1 VGAPKAAC
9 ARVITTPGLENSP
22 ATRVADSYDAPMATP
37 RHPAVVR
44 IAQHHGSDLV
54 DVLSARL
61 SGADLTALLL
71 EVARRRSA
79 AVTPADVLAQ
89 YERDRFVGPSGI
101 DGRSL
106 LDTEHRAVTS
116 LNTSFDVVSLA
127 PLAPL
132 GAHSVVAG
140 VSQNR
145 VVATSRNTEVAADP
159 TNGLALEASIRRR
172 ELLRSTPR
180 SSASLKLAAVQR
192 VTRAQ
197 HVDGPMSFA
206 HFSLLG
212 AVIAG
217 RDIGDAGFERAA
229 LVEMLA
235 TLAVVVRALGADDV
249 AMSIHDFDGRFE
261 SLIRHVRSH
270 LEVLGVH
277 TMIDPE
283 RTTGIGYYP
292 SLCFKVLATFGTE
305 TIEVGDGGFVPWTQ
319 HLLSNAKERLL
330 IGGLGL
336 DRLALLRSSPNDLA
350 THRQAVR
357 Q

>member
-1 VGAPKAAC
+1 MAA
-9 ARVITTPGLENSP
+9 R
-22 ATRVADSYDAPMATP
+22 
-37 RHPAVVR
+37 RHPAVAR
-44 IAQHHGSDLV
+44 ILKHHGSELV
-54 DVLSARL
+54 DTLSAQL

-71 EVARRRSA
+71 EVAHRRSA
-79 AVTPADVLAQ
+79 AATSPDVLAQ
-89 YERDRFVGPSGI
+89 YERDRFVNPSRI

-116 LNTSFDVVSLA
+116 LSTSFDVLSLA
-127 PLAPL
+127 PLTPL

-145 VVATSRNTEVAADP
+145 VVTTARNTEVAADP

-172 ELLRSTPR
+172 ELLRTWPR
-180 SSASLKLAAVQR
+180 SSESVRLAAVQR

-197 HVDGPMSFA
+197 HFNSPMSFA

-217 RDIGDAGFERAA
+217 RDVGDARFERAA

-235 TLAVVVRALGADDV
+235 TLAVVVRSLGADGV
-249 AMSIHDFDGRFE
+249 VMSIHDFDGRFA
-261 SLIRHVRSH
+261 SLINDATGD
-270 LEVLGVH
+270 LELLGVH
-277 TMIDPE
+277 AMSDPD
-283 RTTGIGYYP
+283 RTAGAGYYP
-292 SLCFKVLATFGTE
+292 SVCFKVHATFGTE
-305 TIEVGDGGFVPWTQ
+305 RVEVGDGGFVPWTQ

-336 DRLALLRSSPNDLA
+336 DRLAMLRSSPNELD
-350 THRQAVR
+350 TRQHSADD
-357 Q
+357 